1 MLSFFSSASRPSV
14 CLLGRKGYL
23 DLLPIFLIGLF
34 LFLFLILSFMNCL
47 YILQINS
54 LLVASYANI
63 LFHSVSFLFS
73 IVPLV
78 QLRLQILAVVDC
90 SYFVFRVGV

>member
-1 MLSFFSSASRPSV
+1 MSSWEKGLFRSFAH
-14 CLLGRKGYL
+14 
-23 DLLPIFLIGLF
+23 FLIGLF

-54 LLVASYANI
+54 LLVASFANI

-90 SYFVFRVGV
+90 SLCLELGFEC